1 MDELLT
7 IVLLDHY
14 AHHGTC
20 CLVEHQSL
28 DLAARA
34 HFGAVVDGL
43 LHKKLQRDVVDVDAV
58 SLRLH
63 AIPLEQ
69 TRAGRRGVARHPL
82 GACVVDHPVDALGTL
97 NCHGAHEFGVT
108 RHLLATEHELDDII
122 DVVRV
127 ARISPLRLFSQT
139 MPAEVGEHA
148 GALRVAASRNAAL
161 DHEHVVAGLSQT
173 NGGVHACGT

>member
-7 IVLLDHY
+7 VVLLDLY

-20 CLVEHQSL
+20 CLVKHKGL

-34 HFGAVVDGL
+34 HLGAVVDGL
-43 LHKKLQRDVVDVDAV
+43 LHKKLQWDVVDVDAV
-58 SLRLH
+58 GLRLH
-63 AIPLEQ
+63 AVPLEQ

-82 GACVVDHPVDALGTL
+82 GACMVDHPVDALGAL
-97 NCHGAHEFGVT
+97 NCHGTHEFGVA
-108 RHLLATEHELDDII
+108 RHLLAAEHELDD
-122 DVVRV
+122 VVHVVGIARV
-127 ARISPLRLFSQT
+127 GPLRLFSQT
-139 MPAEVGEHA
+139 MSAEVGEHA
-148 GALRVAASRNAAL
+148 GALRVATSRNAAL